1 MRFVICMINS
11 LDGSRIDKELSEEEL
26 TKMVGQFIVSRAVER
41 GQTNTTMIVKGQSY
55 KMQIKAIKQ
64 L

>member
-55 KMQIKAIKQ
+55 KMQIKAIK
-64 L
+64 

>member
-55 KMQIKAIKQ
+55 KMQIKAVK
-64 L
+64 

>member
-1 MRFVICMINS
+1 MKFVICMTSS

-41 GQTNTTMIVKGQSY
+41 GQTNTTMIVKGQTY
-55 KMQIKAIKQ
+55 KMQIKAIK
-64 L
+64 

>member
-26 TKMVGQFIVSRAVER
+26 TKMVGQFIVSRAKDV

-55 KMQIKAIKQ
+55 KMQIKAIK
-64 L
+64 